1 MSACIVE
8 PALWEFSILEARC
21 AEKKLGLEDSM
32 MTGSWREAKL
42 PVD

>member
-8 PALWEFSILEARC
+8 PVSWEFSILEARC
-21 AEKKLGLEDSM
+21 AEKKIGLDDSM
-32 MTGSWREAKL
+32 MSGSWREGKL